1 VLVLLH
7 VNPGGELSVTL
18 TTRSLRMR
26 SHPGETALPGGR
38 YEEGDEEVEWTAVSA
53 GFALF
58 FWRFDL
64 VMDMDLFGN

>member
-1 VLVLLH
+1 
-7 VNPGGELSVTL
+7 
-18 TTRSLRMR
+18 MR